1 MCVARDNSHITVAG
15 QIMNVH
21 RVAELQTHPEVMTPV
36 ELIAHTSP
44 FRKLQRAENINA

>member
-1 MCVARDNSHITVAG
+1 MCIALQNTDITVAC

-36 ELIAHTSP
+36 ELIAHRSP
-44 FRKLQRAENINA
+44 FCKL